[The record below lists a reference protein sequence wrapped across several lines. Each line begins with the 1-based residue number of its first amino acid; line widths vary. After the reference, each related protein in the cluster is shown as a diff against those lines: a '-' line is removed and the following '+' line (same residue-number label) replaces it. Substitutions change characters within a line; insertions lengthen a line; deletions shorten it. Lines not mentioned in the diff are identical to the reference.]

1 MNAEWRAR
9 QKLFCSSD
17 WRRLPV
23 MRGFVSLLLSLLGV
37 IHERAGSLTS
47 ATVGRR
53 IAGSSMA
60 VRMRVRMAVVAV
72 RRGARFGDLGRLVM
86 LLHVPAV
93 AAPMRMGRD
102 ACAFVFVFAIVATMT
117 IVAVR
122 VSLPPVRLGA
132 SSAFPLRIRLGRL
145 HSLLVVV
152 ARLHQ
157 HGRLEVGE
165 GRHGRQGGDS
175 GGGR

>member
-9 QKLFCSSD
+9 QQLFCSSD

-72 RRGARFGDLGRLVM
+72 RRVARFGDLGRLVM

-93 AAPMRMGRD
+93 AARMRMGRS
-102 ACAFVFVFAIVATMT
+102 ACAFVFAIVATMT

-145 HSLLVVV
+145 HSLLVV
-152 ARLHQ
+152 ARLHE

-165 GRHGRQGGDS
+165 GGHGRQGGDS